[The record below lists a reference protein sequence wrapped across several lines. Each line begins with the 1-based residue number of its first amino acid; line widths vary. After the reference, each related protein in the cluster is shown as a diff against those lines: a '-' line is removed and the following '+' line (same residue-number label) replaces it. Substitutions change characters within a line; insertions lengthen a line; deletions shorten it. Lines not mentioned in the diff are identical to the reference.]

1 MVNRVFAKA
10 DIEQLEA
17 EGKTVLRLESGDRI
31 TPLARDTA
39 RELGIEIYE
48 PGQAAPAAAP
58 EEGGPTVDE
67 SKIDEIVQAVLD
79 QMRGELGVCP
89 PCPTPKVY
97 GTRPGEI
104 QLVKIPKNQALDP
117 LELRDPEGNLVTP
130 PEIDFR
136 LKDVVTV
143 DAGSSMGVGYMS
155 WREGGFN
162 WTLNYDE
169 VDLVVEGV
177 MEITCEDKKVVAY
190 PGDVVFIPN
199 GSSIRWSTPSWVK
212 VMYVTFPAEWA
223 AE

>member
-1 MVNRVFAKA
+1 MIKRVFATA
-10 DIEQLEA
+10 DIERLNSEGQTTLQLEP
-17 EGKTVLRLESGDRI
+17 GDTV

-39 RELGIEIYE
+39 VELGITIYE
-48 PGQAAPAAAP
+48 PGQAVPAAAP
-58 EEGGPTVDE
+58 EGGPTTMDE
-67 SKIDEIVQAVLD
+67 KSIEAIVQAVLA
-79 QMRGELGVCP
+79 QVEGKLGVCA
-89 PCPTPKVY
+89 PCATPRVY
-97 GTRPGEI
+97 GSRPGEV
-104 QLVKIPKNQALDP
+104 QLFKIPKNQELDP
-117 LELRDPEGNLVTP
+117 LELRDEEGNLVNP

-177 MEITCEDKKVVAY
+177 MEITCKDKKVVAY

-223 AE
+223 G